1 MRLPSLRG
9 VRAGLALAA
18 LLLAALSACGST
30 TQRAAAGPMHHPA
43 STLLVL
49 GDSLSTGHQPT
60 HEGDRNCTN
69 SVLDTSG
76 YGGWAC
82 ILLTHLRSVRPGIAI
97 DNLALNGEDTC
108 SFASGVHCGAEPAG
122 YATAPQDPAAGSQW
136 AQALAFLHAHPNRV
150 SPITI
155 ELGGN
160 DVLLSLG
167 GANLRATRK
176 RLDRIFASLRAAA
189 PRADIIVFD
198 VFNPLGIP
206 LGPLTKLNSILRHE
220 ASAHRAVF
228 VDLGPV
234 FAGHT
239 AQYVN
244 TNDVHPTNLG
254 QRVMAAA
261 IWQAYHSYMKS

>member
-1 MRLPSLRG
+1 MTVPSLRRA
-9 VRAGLALAA
+9 RAGIALAA
-18 LLLAALSACGST
+18 LLLSALSACAST
-30 TQRAAAGPMHHPA
+30 TQRVSAGPMHHPA

-49 GDSLSTGHQPT
+49 GDSLSTGYQPT
-60 HEGDRNCTN
+60 HEGDRTCTDPAE
-69 SVLDTSG
+69 DTTG

-82 ILLTHLRSVRPGIAI
+82 ILLAHLRKIHPGITI

-108 SFASGVHCGAEPAG
+108 SFAGGVHCDAEPGG
-122 YATAPQDPAAGSQW
+122 YSTPPQAPSAASQW

-167 GANLRATRK
+167 SANLAATRK
-176 RLDRIFASLRAAA
+176 RLNRIFNSLRAAA
-189 PRADIIVFD
+189 PRSDIIVFD
-198 VFNPLGIP
+198 VFNPLGIA
-206 LGPLTKLNSILRHE
+206 LAPLTTLNSILRHE
-220 ASAHRAVF
+220 ASAHHAVF

-244 TNDVHPTNLG
+244 PNDVHPTDLG
-254 QRVMAAA
+254 QRVMATA
-261 IWQAYHSYMKS
+261 IWKAYRSYIHS